1 MIIIY
6 VKIHLVVLG
15 QRDASVLRRFEAF
28 CAAEGFGPS
37 DPALRDVRVIEAFLA
52 IGCSGLAPHSL
63 GTYRATLVRLGG
75 APRGTREFSASSAP
89 APYDD
94 AQIAALWSMAR
105 HQSRA
110 SRVTDAT
117 VLLGA
122 TLGAGLRPGELA
134 RLASGDVTRQRA
146 RVVVTLRGRDARTV
160 PVLAPYGDDLAA
172 VARERP
178 GYLFRP
184 GAVVRTTK
192 NLVGEVADRLVRD
205 PDEVA
210 LSSARAR
217 STFICAHLAA
227 GTALGEI
234 CDLAGLHD
242 VESLLRYARHVPGA
256 ATSKAGLR
264 AQLHHERHPR

>member
-1 MIIIY
+1 MIY
-6 VKIHLVVLG
+6 VKIDPVVLG

-28 CAAEGFGPS
+28 CAAQGLGPLERT
-37 DPALRDVRVIEAFLA
+37 LRDSHAVEAFLS
-52 IGCSGLAPHSL
+52 IGCRGLAAHSL
-63 GTYRATLVRLGG
+63 GTYRSTLVRLGG
-75 APRGTREFSASSAP
+75 ASCGPRAFSASPAP

-105 HQSRA
+105 HQPRA

-146 RVVVTLRGRDARTV
+146 RVVVTLRGRYPRTV
-160 PVLAPYGDDLAA
+160 PVLPPYGDDLAA
-172 VARERP
+172 VARERS
-178 GYLFRP
+178 GYLLRP
-184 GAVVRTTK
+184 GATVRTTK
-192 NLVGEVADRLVRD
+192 NLVGEVAARLVHD

-210 LSSARAR
+210 LSSARDR
-217 STFICAHLAA
+217 STFICVHLAA

-234 CDLAGLHD
+234 GELAGLAD
-242 VESLLRYARHVPGA
+242 VGSLLRYARYVTSAPQSQA
-256 ATSKAGLR
+256 ALRTRAR
-264 AQLHHERHPR
+264 AQSR